1 MKQNSNTRRLN
12 EVAREEIASIVMFE
26 ISDPR
31 LDMITITATEV
42 SVDRSV
48 CHVYVSTEPERYEE
62 VLAGLESA
70 KGRIRSLLAKK
81 LSWRITPELFFHI
94 DNSADEAERIARA
107 LQDRPEF
114 VDIEKDEAGYPI
126 TGEDTEEDK

>member
-1 MKQNSNTRRLN
+1 MKQNNNTRRLN
-12 EVAREEIASIVMFE
+12 ELAREEIASIVMFE

-31 LDMITITATEV
+31 LDMITVTSTEV

-48 CHVYVSTEPERYEE
+48 CHVYISTEQERYDE
-62 VLAGLESA
+62 VLEGLESA

-107 LQDRPEF
+107 LQDKPEF
-114 VDIEKDEAGYPI
+114 VDIEKDEFGYPI
-126 TGEDTEEDK
+126 HTPSEDEEQ